1 MYKQLKRALIQLL
14 TLKQL
19 KEAFNCL
26 HVYKQ
31 LKRALIQL
39 LTLKQLKMAFNC
51 YNTLKPLSSTAYTKQ
66 LTKTFG
72 LKRSAIVYLSTVVYC
87 SPNGLLVYVST
98 NTTVRL
104 CAIIEVSTYRC
115 DQHCYGMGGYEFG

>member
-1 MYKQLKRALIQLL
+1 MYKQLKEVFNCLHVY
-14 TLKQL
+14 KQL
-19 KEAFNCL
+19 KRAFNCL

-51 YNTLKPLSSTAYTKQ
+51 FNTLKSLPSTAYTKQ

-72 LKRSAIVYLSTVVYC
+72 LKRSVIACLSTVVYC
-87 SPNGLLVYVST
+87 STDGLLVYVST
-98 NTTVRL
+98 NTTVSL
-104 CAIIEVSTYRC
+104 YAIIEVSTYRC
-115 DQHCYGMGGYEFG
+115 DQHCYEMGG